1 MGVIQ
6 HRNEWHNDDASDY
19 SQEDDTRN
27 ASPMISAHA
36 RSSREKPS
44 GIPRPGGQASRPPVA
59 VDPARSRSQS
69 SSFSTGSC
77 ATDESIPPVP
87 QITRNRG
94 RSGPTEITHD
104 LHDTNIDCSHNRPN
118 SSLSRRP
125 SSIAR
130 PHSRSYSRSTH
141 LSSEIL
147 PIPPLPDSNSD
158 GDSMR
163 DMEQTPKRA
172 SWAKDRRRFATAT
185 STATKSSN
193 TNKDSDLLSAEDLG
207 RQFNHPPTPVAGGRQ
222 SSLKPPSNF
231 RSSIVPPSV
240 TAPPI
245 PSRIPSTSTKP
256 VGKPPKT
263 RQILENE
270 IDYLNSSHTSSLTE
284 GSVRDRAL
292 SVSHGGGKV
301 PQVASRHAFS
311 KMNTSN
317 PSRATSTSRTENIGQ
332 PQTTANCFSG
342 RNRTSRDRQSTIHPG
357 RRSDEPSKE
366 SEPIVISS
374 RHDTELPISPF
385 NQPDAVVSN
394 HVLQQDND
402 DPPKSEA
409 ISSPV
414 ETMLIGSAPTS
425 QPSATPNSKPVLTPA
440 RTTNESLVYAPPI
453 HTVSSAEEGGRLSEP
468 SPSKGTPGLSIKA
481 QSPINQEPP
490 SSIFQRFTRRAS
502 FSTSKSPK
510 GANAPKIQSTST
522 PKGRLEVD
530 HNAGESPF
538 DLELETPRPVATIGR
553 GTGTNNATAQH
564 DLSDHQ
570 RNRQSSANKSTY
582 CYGSVVQDVR
592 KPRSKVVEEVAGN
605 DADKLGSPFMGDGS
619 PRFGIDERFRSPKKR
634 NKSGL
639 RNHTVVLN
647 DDRSQEL
654 LEYYGHGIVEPE
666 NAANYF
672 IEGLPIGT
680 VLSSPGNGSTAQT
693 PKGTIPSSP
702 MVLSKKRS
710 QYNYNGRTR
719 PTVGAIPKQEGS
731 KRILEVINT
740 SSDDRTPIAK
750 PRSRSSS
757 SVPPPIITRT
767 SVTSLDSSTRSE
779 FSESSDQESGGRNQ
793 LSANHYQ
800 EENESSRGS
809 RTPTNVRFAP
819 ELTIHES
826 SDSGH
831 KLPAEDLQV
840 HPASHKISP
849 GVNGRLVHRVSQ
861 LPIPRQRKTNSALFR
876 ALEQP
881 YNSSSSTTVASLDS
895 SPTSGESNSAS
906 DAKTSSGY
914 MTTGTSMEGL
924 HTASSIGSSLDGRA
938 VGDIRW
944 SDTQELSGAAA
955 ALFHNIE
962 RTHSGRSAKPI
973 AEDSEK
979 ESLSVNA
986 DETNYGFNEESDES
1000 NHYWSENS
1008 SGLNLDDLQRDSY
1021 GKRRMSTQDKR
1032 KAIHESWRA
1041 SLEDIEFKRLEKA
1054 YEPTELCRQELIW
1067 EFHQSE
1073 RMFVETMRTLI
1084 RLFFQPLRTQDQRKW
1099 ITGLSPEVT
1108 KLFDWLDDI
1117 AHLHEQLL
1125 DALETMRQDHEQ
1137 VIILF
1142 SETVQPFIPLM
1153 ELYQPYV
1160 VRMDETVKQISA
1172 MTLDSSSHFGEFVRM
1187 KHALADCEDSLEDM
1201 IKRPLSRV
1209 REYIHFFQTLL
1220 TFTPRTHPDHF
1231 SCFSLLHSMDGMMQV
1246 LDEVKTREEEYELTK
1261 SLLSRV
1267 SGLPSQFVAA
1277 TRENRLLAQGPLTRV
1292 HVNKEGCSTGQPAS
1306 TTRQSGTFVGH
1317 QSRNRSGS
1325 RSIIGSSSTD
1335 SSRRSISSCSTGLRN
1350 VSTDYHTHFTSATSS
1365 RVNVSRNSLQ
1375 VSRLTFGAR
1384 SQIASVHA
1392 SKSRPKSPGIDCSG
1406 ETEMYVLV
1414 FTNYIILTKRVMV
1427 GGLSRSPM
1435 QSSDNQWDTLE
1446 SLGVFRLLG
1455 VTDYHGRYGHEYLIS
1470 LDLAPISDTGLD
1482 DIDFPLFVG
1491 ITSQE
1496 NKTHDGIQGLQK
1508 ICQQWFISFQQCY
1521 LHTLRSI
1528 SFPSQSGVATI
1539 SMDRIEPSI
1548 SSEIRFPKSP
1558 SQQLERTVKRK
1569 EARLPPLGN
1578 AEEEREER
1586 EFWTERFNAISREM
1600 KQSYEG
1606 ISRSTTAE
1614 ASASKLTE
1622 SNGIV
1627 RFRSSNTF
1635 I

>member
-59 VDPARSRSQS
+59 VDPARGRSQS

-87 QITRNRG
+87 QVTRNRG

-141 LSSEIL
+141 LSSEIF

-193 TNKDSDLLSAEDLG
+193 TSKDSDLLSAEDLG
-207 RQFNHPPTPVAGGRQ
+207 RHFNHPPTPVAGGRQ

-240 TAPPI
+240 IAPI

-284 GSVRDRAL
+284 GSVQDRAL

-311 KMNTSN
+311 KMNASN

-342 RNRTSRDRQSTIHPG
+342 RNRTSRDRQSIIHPG
-357 RRSDEPSKE
+357 RRSDESSKE

-385 NQPDAVVSN
+385 NQPDVVVSN

-409 ISSPV
+409 IPSPV

-425 QPSATPNSKPVLTPA
+425 QPSATPNSKRVLTPA
-440 RTTNESLVYAPPI
+440 RTTSESLVYAPPI
-453 HTVSSAEEGGRLSEP
+453 HTVSPAEEGGRLSEP

-530 HNAGESPF
+530 HNAEESPF

-553 GTGTNNATAQH
+553 GTGTNSATAQH

-800 EENESSRGS
+800 EENGSSRGS

-973 AEDSEK
+973 SEDSEK

-986 DETNYGFNEESDES
+986 DETNYGFNKESDES

-1209 REYIHFFQTLL
+1209 REYIHFFETLL

-1292 HVNKEGCSTGQPAS
+1292 HVNKEGCSTGQSAS

-1325 RSIIGSSSTD
+1325 RSIIGSCSTD
-1335 SSRRSISSCSTGLRN
+1335 SSRRSTSSCSTGLRN
-1350 VSTDYHTHFTSATSS
+1350 ASTDYHTHFTSATSS
-1365 RVNVSRNSLQ
+1365 SVNVSRNSLQ
-1375 VSRLTFGAR
+1375 VSRLAFGAR

-1482 DIDFPLFVG
+1482 DIDFPLFLG